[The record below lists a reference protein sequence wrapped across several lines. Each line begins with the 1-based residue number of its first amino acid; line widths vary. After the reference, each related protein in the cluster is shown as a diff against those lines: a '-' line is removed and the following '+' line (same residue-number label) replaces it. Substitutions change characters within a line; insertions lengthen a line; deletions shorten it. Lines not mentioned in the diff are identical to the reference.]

1 MQVQELEG
9 KIAVRTIRRL
19 CVFCGSSAGHRTIYA
34 EAAEGLGRHL
44 AGARIGL
51 VYGGGR
57 VGLMGKI
64 ADAVIAAGGEAIGV
78 IPRDLAEK
86 EIAHGSLTRLHVVGS
101 MHERKAMMADLS
113 DAFVLMP
120 GGFGSWEE
128 FCEIVTWLQLGI
140 HRKPCGVLNVA
151 GYYDALL
158 EQGAHAVAEGFLSG
172 THREMIV
179 VSDDGAKLVAGL
191 AAVELPANAKW
202 LAHVDVDCGLRRS
215 SRKCGKRR
223 YRRIITPKRTIRHCA
238 IGN

>member
-1 MQVQELEG
+1 MQARELEP
-9 KIAVRTIRRL
+9 KIPLRTIRRV
-19 CVFCGSSAGHRTIYA
+19 CVFCGSSAGNRAVYA
-34 EAAEGLGRHL
+34 EAAERLGAHL
-44 AGARIGL
+44 AGAGIGL

-64 ADAVIAAGGEAIGV
+64 ADAVLAAGGEAIGV

-86 EIAHGSLTRLHVVGS
+86 EIAHNSLTKLHIVGS

-113 DAFVLMP
+113 DAFALMP

-128 FCEIVTWLQLGI
+128 FCETVTWLQLGI

-158 EQGAHAVAEGFLSG
+158 GQGAHAVAEGFLSAA
-172 THREMIV
+172 HREMIV
-179 VSDDGAKLVAGL
+179 VGDDAQELVAGL

-202 LAHVDVDCGLRRS
+202 LPARDR
-215 SRKCGKRR
+215 
-223 YRRIITPKRTIRHCA
+223 
-238 IGN
+238 